1 MAALALAA
9 VGGTRR
15 ETSVALAAVASQSVF
30 PSLIV
35 RCTCCQTTTAVRL
48 EVVVNIPNHLV
59 AVELRR
65 QLK

>member
-15 ETSVALAAVASQSVF
+15 ETSVALAAVWSLSVF
-30 PSLIV
+30 RLL
-35 RCTCCQTTTAVRL
+35 AVRML
-48 EVVVNIPNHLV
+48 CDLGEVRRVDIPNHLV

-65 QLK
+65 QLE